1 MFMYSCYTSMLK
13 CLYVLS
19 KKYLTFIPQEHKPF
33 WQLSQLDDFVINT
46 IERLETPEAYSEPI

>member
-1 MFMYSCYTSMLK
+1 MLK

-33 WQLSQLDDFVINT
+33 WQLSQLDDFVSNT
-46 IERLETPEAYSEPI
+46 IERLETPEAYSEPIWTTKMEL